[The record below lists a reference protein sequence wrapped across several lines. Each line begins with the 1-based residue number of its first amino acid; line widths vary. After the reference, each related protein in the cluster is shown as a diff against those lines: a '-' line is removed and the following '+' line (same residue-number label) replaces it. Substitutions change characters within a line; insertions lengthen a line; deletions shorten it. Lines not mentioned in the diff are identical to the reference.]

1 MSLVLVIEDQEDACG
16 LVQRLLMRMGHT
28 VVCVEHASEA
38 DLWLRSNSPE
48 LVILGTGRQ
57 GELAL
62 ERLQVLER
70 HGVEGSRVLLGARA
84 DARELV
90 IRKYGHK
97 VREVFD
103 SPQGLDGLEAMVR
116 RAFQARADGRGEE
129 GERSGAERDAS

>member
-1 MSLVLVIEDQEDACG
+1 MSLILLVEEQQDVCG

-38 DLWLRSNSPE
+38 DLWLRNNSPE

-62 ERLQVLER
+62 ERLQVLES

-90 IRKYGHK
+90 IRKYGHR

-103 SPQGLDGLEAMVR
+103 SPQGLDALEAMVR
-116 RAFQARADGRGEE
+116 RAFGDRTHRRGEE
-129 GERSGAERDAS
+129 GERRGAG